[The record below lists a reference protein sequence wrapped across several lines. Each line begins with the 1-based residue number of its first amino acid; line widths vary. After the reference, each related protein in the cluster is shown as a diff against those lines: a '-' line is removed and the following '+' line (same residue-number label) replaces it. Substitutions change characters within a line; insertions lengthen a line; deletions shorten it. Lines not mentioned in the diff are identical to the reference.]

1 MQGSIITRAGIP
13 FYRLAHVDQMPPFF
27 MSLVSPDEHWLF
39 IASNGGLSAGWRN
52 EEQALFP
59 YTTDDKLM
67 ASTETVG
74 PKTCIRVEDREAV
87 RLWTPFS
94 DRYAGLYTI
103 ERHLYKSLWGNELHF
118 EEVNHDLGLRFS
130 YAWRFSSS
138 FGFVRSSSLTRLSSF
153 DSSRSIE
160 LLDGVQGLLPPGI
173 SSDMQAKKSNL
184 ANAYR
189 KQELAPLSAMGIFS
203 LSSGIVDR
211 AEPHEALWAHIAY
224 PLACQPKSILL
235 SALQW
240 ETFLH
245 TGQVEKEALITGT
258 PGAYFVK
265 LQPDLQANQEVTWHL
280 CFEMQRSAAHVA
292 ARNESLRLHPE
303 KLLQTLEEELQASTE
318 QLQLRV
324 AKADGLQ
331 CTGDVL
337 HTGRHYANVLFNIMR
352 GGIFEENYQVQRRDF
367 SHHLQQLNRVL
378 ADEVAAFLSA
388 LPEQL
393 SYQELGQRVRK
404 LQNIDLERAFLE
416 FLPLSFSRRHGDPS
430 RPWNK
435 FSIELREADGSS
447 RKAYAGNWRDIFQ
460 NWEALALSFPD
471 FLPGMI
477 HKFLNAS
484 TLDGYNPYRIS
495 QLGVDWE
502 VIEPEDPWSFI
513 GYWGDHQL
521 IYLLRLLERAE
532 AHDVL
537 SAEEWEARA
546 LFVSTHVPY
555 RMKSWEAILANPR
568 DTIAF
573 DEEAEAYLQQRYQEL
588 GADGKL
594 RRQADG
600 SLLRSRW
607 VEKLFLPWLAKLSNF
622 VPDAG
627 IWMNTQRPEWND
639 ANNALV
645 GNGASVVTLAH
656 MLRYTEFL
664 QRHLA
669 QMSRKEFLF
678 MEELAGFLHAQW
690 DCLSSFAPAL
700 FTGFSPE
707 KRLEF
712 VAEMGRIGQ
721 SYRDQVY
728 TGLSGKTRA
737 LPADSLQELLAL
749 TARYLRQS
757 LRHSRRKD
765 GLYHAYNLLHFQGN
779 RLHIDYLYEMLEGQ
793 VALLDS
799 GFLSPEE
806 ALQLLDTL
814 RESALYRADQNSYLL
829 YPNRSLPAFLEKS
842 KLGPEWIAK
851 YPALEK
857 VAARK
862 EQQILARTQQGEL
875 FWHPD
880 LHHGRVLAA
889 RAQELSLPEE
899 EREQLAAAYE
909 DSFRHHAFTGRSGC
923 FYAYEGLGSIYWHM
937 VSKLHLAVCTLLERE
952 DLEPG
957 LRQSLR
963 RHQQALQAG
972 IGSHKSPENYGA
984 IPLDPY
990 SHTPAHRGAQQPGMT
1005 GQVKEDILARWQ
1017 LLGLQ
1022 VKAAC
1027 LAFNPKQVSA
1037 EEWLTAAT
1045 TFHYY
1050 TVHGEGKALELAA
1063 HSLAFTYCQVP
1074 IRYMRGAAN
1083 NRLLVL
1089 DPEGREL
1096 HRQEHFLLEATWSAA
1111 LFARDGS
1118 IGEIQVH
1125 WAE

>member
-1 MQGSIITRAGIP
+1 
-13 FYRLAHVDQMPPFF
+13 
-27 MSLVSPDEHWLF
+27 
-39 IASNGGLSAGWRN
+39 
-52 EEQALFP
+52 
-59 YTTDDKLM
+59 
-67 ASTETVG
+67 
-74 PKTCIRVEDREAV
+74 
-87 RLWTPFS
+87 
-94 DRYAGLYTI
+94 
-103 ERHLYKSLWGNELHF
+103 
-118 EEVNHDLGLRFS
+118 
-130 YAWRFSSS
+130 
-138 FGFVRSSSLTRLSSF
+138 
-153 DSSRSIE
+153 
-160 LLDGVQGLLPPGI
+160 
-173 SSDMQAKKSNL
+173 
-184 ANAYR
+184 
-189 KQELAPLSAMGIFS
+189 MGIFS

-211 AEPHEALWAHIAY
+211 AEPHEALQAHIAY
-224 PLACQPKSILL
+224 PLACQPKSVLL
-235 SALQW
+235 SALQL
-240 ETFLH
+240 ERFQH
-245 TGQVEKEALITGT
+245 SGQVEKETLITGT
-258 PGAYFVK
+258 PGAYFLRV
-265 LQPDLQANQEVTWHL
+265 QPDLQQNTSATWHL
-280 CFEMQRSAAHVA
+280 CFEMLRSAAQVA
-292 ARNESLRLHPE
+292 ERNEALRLHPE
-303 KLLQTLEEELQASTE
+303 KLLHALEEELQNSTE
-318 QLQLRV
+318 QLKLLV

-331 CTGDVL
+331 CTGDIL
-337 HTGRHYANVLFNIMR
+337 STGRHYANVLFNNMR
-352 GGIFEENYQVQRRDF
+352 GGIFEENYQVQRTDF
-367 SHHLQQLNRVL
+367 SRHIQQLNRAL
-378 ADEVAAFLSA
+378 FAEVTTFLNS

-393 SYQELGQRVRK
+393 SYQELRQHVHAYP
-404 LQNIDLERAFLE
+404 NTDLERAFLE

-435 FSIELREADGSS
+435 FSIELREADGSR

-532 AHDVL
+532 AHQL
-537 SAEEWEARA
+537 LHAEEWETRA
-546 LFVSTHVPY
+546 LLVSTHVPY
-555 RMKSWEAILANPR
+555 RIKSWEAILANPR

-573 DEEAEAYLQQRYQEL
+573 DEEAEALLQQRYQEL

-607 VEKLFLPWLAKLSNF
+607 IEKLFLPWLTKLGNF

-645 GNGASVVTLAH
+645 GSGASVVTLAH

-664 QRHLA
+664 QRHLE
-669 QMSRKEFLF
+669 SFERKEFLF
-678 MEELAGFLHAQW
+678 LDELAAFAEAQLA
-690 DCLSSFAPAL
+690 CLQTFEPAL

-707 KRLEF
+707 MRLEF
-712 VAEMGRIGQ
+712 VSEMGLLGQ
-721 SYRDQVY
+721 NYRDQVY
-728 TGLSGKTRA
+728 AGLSGHCTALTRET
-737 LPADSLQELLAL
+737 LQELLAL

-765 GLYHAYNLLHFQGN
+765 GLYHAYNLLHFQEN

-829 YPNRSLPAFLEKS
+829 YPNRTLPEFLEKS

-851 YPALEK
+851 YPVVEK
-857 VAARK
+857 VATLPGQR
-862 EQQILARTQQGEL
+862 ILSRTPQGGL
-875 FWHPD
+875 YWHPD
-880 LHHGRVLAA
+880 LYHGRMLTA
-889 RAQELSLPEE
+889 RAQELSLPENEQE
-899 EREQLAAAYE
+899 ELAAAYE
-909 DSFRHHAFTGRSGC
+909 ECFRHHAFTGRSGC

-937 VSKLHLAVCTLLERE
+937 VSKLHLAVCTLLDQEE
-952 DLEPG
+952 LAPG

-963 RHQQALQAG
+963 KHQQVLHAG
-972 IGSHKSPENYGA
+972 IGSHKKPEEYGA

-1017 LLGLQ
+1017 LLGLK
-1022 VKAAC
+1022 VKNAC
-1027 LAFNPKQVSA
+1027 LSFDPSQVSPA
-1037 EEWLTAAT
+1037 EWLTEAT
-1045 TFHYY
+1045 SFSYY
-1050 TVHGEGKALELAA
+1050 TVHEEGKILDLAPG
-1063 HSLAFTYCQVP
+1063 SLAFTYCQVP
-1074 IRYMRGAAN
+1074 IRYVRGAA
-1083 NRLLVL
+1083 RHTLRVL
-1089 DPEGREL
+1089 DPAGREL
-1096 HRQEHFLLEATWSAA
+1096 HRQENLILDAAWSAA
-1111 LFARDGS
+1111 LFSRDGS
-1118 IGEIQVH
+1118 IGEIQVL
-1125 WAE
+1125 WAG